1 MASLSRIL
9 IVDYSPVAHNATR
22 AALDL
27 LERDAIIVN
36 IQAGSAALAEIER
49 GDVDMLVCGYD
60 LVDMQAPD
68 LARRVHR
75 LQNDLPVVLLAGRGD
90 PVIEPETVTDGPFY
104 PLVRAGSADRFLQV
118 MQALLDGMDPEDG
131 PVNGLQG
138 VALGPIPQV
147 DIGAL
152 SDRMAG
158 ILTDV
163 GAMAAVLADR
173 EGRIL
178 QETGAVGYLNRD
190 RLMDTLAPMFAN
202 MVRIGPLVGGG
213 RPQAMHFYNGEEFD
227 IFALAI
233 GLHHFICLIFE
244 GSAGS
249 RAFGAVTMFGRRA
262 VQDMLQIIGDP
273 AFTLQITS
281 EHVPA
286 KHAAAQETPAAGAR
300 TRKPAKRRTQEIK
313 LEDVAVDRDEA
324 YEPPP
329 PEVLEPLPED
339 TDLEAMLANLDKVDA
354 ASLDDLFDPDDLA
367 KIAAKKL
374 AGERLS
380 FEEAQQMGVIDQE

>member
-1 MASLSRIL
+1 MASLSRII

-36 IQAGSAALAEIER
+36 VQSGSAALAEIER
-49 GDVDMLVCGYD
+49 GEVDLLVCGYD

-68 LARRVHR
+68 LARRVHK
-75 LQNDLPVVLLAGRGD
+75 LQDDLPVVLLAGRGD
-90 PVIEPETVTDGPFY
+90 PVIEPETVTNGPFY
-104 PLVRAGSADRFLQV
+104 PLVRAGSAGRFLQV
-118 MQALLDGMDPEDG
+118 MQALLDGVDPEDG
-131 PVNGLQG
+131 PVSGLAG

-147 DIGAL
+147 DVSAL
-152 SDRMAG
+152 SDRMAS

-163 GAMAAVLADR
+163 GAMAVVLADR

-202 MVRIGPLVGGG
+202 MVQIGPLVGGG
-213 RPQAMHFYNGEEFD
+213 RPQAMHFYDGDEFD
-227 IFALAI
+227 IFALAL
-233 GLHHFICLIFE
+233 GLHHFVCLIFE
-244 GSAGS
+244 GTTGS

-262 VQDMLQIIGDP
+262 VQDMLRIIGDP
-273 AFTLQITS
+273 AFTLQIT
-281 EHVPA
+281 
-286 KHAAAQETPAAGAR
+286 AQEAPTAGSR

-313 LEDVAVDRDEA
+313 LEDVAVDPVDT

-339 TDLEAMLANLDKVDA
+339 TDLEAMLANLDNVDA
-354 ASLDDLFDPDDLA
+354 ASLDALFDPDDLA
-367 KIAAKKL
+367 AIAAKKL

-380 FEEAQQMGVIDQE
+380 FDEARQMGVINQE